1 MTLQYSHLSPAVS
14 LNLTLN
20 VRACDFWEPI
30 VFGPPRFSTRAR
42 LHSLARKRRGYSQS
56 AGRSNTI
63 SRVVPRSHT
72 DFLSNY
78 RHNRIWLLIV
88 CVLVSFQKVPEPAAA
103 GASSQPHDS
112 ERRDAFKSCELLPFA
127 FSFAGFVL
135 LLRPDVSVC
144 SSFIHCFP
152 PLLTSAAQV
161 LLQAGDKS
169 CDRDRRVR
177 ERQSGDAIPGY
188 LFILHANAQVLN
200 HLTSRFPDVPSVCL
214 SFSLSSPQWNINK
227 LFCLRSLFKKRTHR
241 GLIVCIVLGD

>member
-1 MTLQYSHLSPAVS
+1 M
-14 LNLTLN
+14 
-20 VRACDFWEPI
+20 
-30 VFGPPRFSTRAR
+30 
-42 LHSLARKRRGYSQS
+42 
-56 AGRSNTI
+56 
-63 SRVVPRSHT
+63 
-72 DFLSNY
+72 
-78 RHNRIWLLIV
+78 
-88 CVLVSFQKVPEPAAA
+88 LVSFQKVPEPAAA

-112 ERRDAFKSCELLPFA
+112 ERRDAFKSCELLAFA

-169 CDRDRRVR
+169 CDRDRRER
-177 ERQSGDAIPGY
+177 ERQSGDAIPSY

-214 SFSLSSPQWNINK
+214 SLSLPHSEILTNCFVCGP
-227 LFCLRSLFKKRTHR
+227 SLGKRTHR
-241 GLIVCIVLGD
+241 GLIVCIVLCV